1 MSSGVP
7 KAPSVAM
14 TSSSWSL
21 LNRGAAGSYAAPGV
35 DHFVPVAVV
44 LPVVSVVVVVVVV
57 AVVVLVDDEVV
68 GWVVVVVGS
77 RVVGWHLQYTI
88 RAACRKH

>member
-1 MSSGVP
+1 M
-7 KAPSVAM
+7 
-14 TSSSWSL
+14 

-35 DHFVPVAVV
+35 DHFVSVAVV
-44 LPVVSVVVVVVVV
+44 LQPVVSVVVVVV